1 MLAQEHEL
9 SSIEA
14 ATLTAAAGN
23 TATAT
28 GGPITLSNCDPPRPQ
43 DKGGCCA
50 AN

>member
-14 ATLTAAAGN
+14 ANLTTAGN
-23 TATAT
+23 TATTA
-28 GGPITLSNCDPPRPQ
+28 GAPITLTNFDPPRPQ

-50 AN
+50 AA